1 MLQLTLNLFSWST
14 PPVSL
19 IIFSDPAGEDPMLSN
34 KKRPVERISRESGKS
49 CSRGPMW
56 AACPAAAAVV
66 GVTMDATG
74 GAGDDD
80 DVA

>member
-14 PPVSL
+14 LSASL
-19 IIFSDPAGEDPMLSN
+19 IISSDPAGEDPMVSN
-34 KKRPVERISRESGKS
+34 KERPAERISRESGKA
-49 CSRGPMW
+49 CARGPMW
-56 AACPAAAAVV
+56 AACPAAAA
-66 GVTMDATG
+66 AA